1 MAKDKKP
8 QKSFLEMTEE
18 LLEVSKAEAEKA
30 DKAEK
35 VIIDLFETASVG
47 FLENL
52 NNELKKFFS
61 KK

>member
-18 LLEVSKAEAEKA
+18 LLEVSKVEAEKA

-35 VIIDLFETASVG
+35 VITDLFETASVG